1 MRIIAGEYRSRKIET
16 RSGNETRPTLDK
28 VREAVFSSLGGMFD
42 GGTVL
47 DLYAGSG
54 ANGLEALSRGYDYA
68 VFADISKDA
77 INIIRK
83 NIESLRCQEK
93 TKIFHMPDKKV
104 LSLLKAEG
112 LRFDLVYLDP
122 PYAGQ
127 HNDEI
132 LEYLQENNMITD
144 RGVVVIESAKK
155 DEFKKEFGSLKPYK
169 EATYGITRITYYRN
183 EVEG

>member
-16 RSGNETRPTLDK
+16 CAGNQTRPTLDK

-54 ANGLEALSRGYDYA
+54 ANGLEALSRGYNYA

-77 INIIRK
+77 IHVIRK
-83 NIESLRCQEK
+83 NIESLRCIGK
-93 TKIFHMPDKKV
+93 TKVLHMSDKKA

-112 LRFDLVYLDP
+112 LRFELVYLDP

-127 HNDEI
+127 RNDEI
-132 LEYLQENNMITD
+132 LEYLQENKMLTD
-144 RGVVVIESAKK
+144 HAVVVIESAKE

-169 EATYGITRITYYRN
+169 EQGAHLGERFVLY
-183 EVEG
+183 

>member
-42 GGTVL
+42 GGMVL

-54 ANGLEALSRGYDYA
+54 ANGLEALSRGFDYA

-112 LRFDLVYLDP
+112 L
-122 PYAGQ
+122 

-132 LEYLQENNMITD
+132 LEYLYENKLITD
-144 RGVVVIESAKK
+144 RGVVVIESAKE

>member
-42 GGTVL
+42 GGMVL

-54 ANGLEALSRGYDYA
+54 ANGLEALSRGFDYA

-132 LEYLQENNMITD
+132 LEYLYENKLITD

>member
-16 RSGNETRPTLDK
+16 RSGNQTRPTLDK

-77 INIIRK
+77 IQVICK
-83 NIESLRCQEK
+83 NIESLRCKEK
-93 TKIFHMPDKKV
+93 TKVLHMPDKKA
-104 LSLLKAEG
+104 LS
-112 LRFDLVYLDP
+112 LDP

-127 HNDEI
+127 RNNEI

-144 RGVVVIESAKK
+144 HGVVVIESAKE

>member
-42 GGTVL
+42 GGMVL

-54 ANGLEALSRGYDYA
+54 ANGLEALSRGFDYA

-93 TKIFHMPDKKV
+93 TKVLHMPDKKV
-104 LSLLKAEG
+104 LSL
-112 LRFDLVYLDP
+112 
-122 PYAGQ
+122 
-127 HNDEI
+127 
-132 LEYLQENNMITD
+132 
-144 RGVVVIESAKK
+144 
-155 DEFKKEFGSLKPYK
+155 
-169 EATYGITRITYYRN
+169 
-183 EVEG
+183 